1 MTQGKKR
8 KMKRILTLSILL
20 VCLILSTADGYAG
33 GPWGI
38 RFRGGGQLT
47 FNNAVGGQPTDA
59 HITWNFKLSKAPTP
73 EINGH
78 LNLTERLS
86 DGSRRNFGLSG
97 EQIETGGDPLNGET
111 YFHCDSNP
119 REVKL
124 VGFISN
130 NRMIRV
136 TFREPQNQG
145 SDNTVSYEV
154 IDQSNQ
160 DVLLTNTGQFRSL
173 NGHMVLDCGEES
185 QVGQQSRTSDSS
197 KIYLPIVLS
206 ESGN

>member
-1 MTQGKKR
+1 
-8 KMKRILTLSILL
+8 MKRSLTLSILL

-86 DGSRRNFGLSG
+86 DGSRRNFRLSG

-111 YFHCDSNP
+111 YFHCDSGD
-119 REVKL
+119 REVQL
-124 VGFISN
+124 MGSISESET
-130 NRMIRV
+130 ITV
-136 TFREPQNQG
+136 TFKELE
-145 SDNTVSYEV
+145 NTVFYKVTDVFS
-154 IDQSNQ
+154 SNPA
-160 DVLLTNTGQFRSL
+160 LTETEGFLQL
-173 NGHMVLDCGEES
+173 NGHMVLDCAEES
-185 QVGQQSRTSDSS
+185 QVGQQGRTADPS
-197 KIYLPIVLS
+197 KIFLPIVLS
-206 ESGN
+206 EFGN